1 MADLQAMVTQQQ
13 DAMEK
18 EKVDRKA
25 EMAKEKADRK
35 AEMTKEKVDR
45 KAEMAKEKVDRKVQV
60 ADLQDA
66 LAKEKADRKAEM
78 AKEKADRKAEMA
90 LRIGETNRLEKQLEN
105 LTDENDQL
113 FNELQ
118 SKQNRL
124 TKEMNEH
131 VADVRYISEVRNL
144 CSYIQILYQ
153 DLSLAHSE
161 VDPSPSSCPS

>member
-35 AEMTKEKVDR
+35 AEVAKEKADRKAEMTKEKVDR
-45 KAEMAKEKVDRKVQV
+45 KAEMAKEKVDRKVEV

-113 FNELQ
+113 WKELQ
-118 SKQNRL
+118 LKQDRL
-124 TKEMNEH
+124 TKEMSEH
-131 VADVRYISEVRNL
+131 AADVKYISEVRNL
-144 CSYIQILYQ
+144 CIYI
-153 DLSLAHSE
+153 
-161 VDPSPSSCPS
+161 